1 MPSAPVLLIPLGL
14 QFTFGYIALQ
24 LDTDQMALS
33 NKNMPLPYY
42 HVEPVSGMRQELKKG
57 EGGTIKIPSSAAR
70 KRKRSKQIQ

>member
-42 HVEPVSGMRQELKKG
+42 HVEPVSGMRQE
-57 EGGTIKIPSSAAR
+57 S
-70 KRKRSKQIQ
+70 